1 MFGAFLTACNRILN
15 SNQGKIPNGIIQYS
29 PLTGTGTDFKADN
42 DLVGTGSEWSQDNLK
57 GSCLVQNQTTDYVDG
72 ISVVDIASTWS
83 MSLWCKKENSNMVN
97 QYVLSIGDN
106 TTEYIMVSLGNTTS
120 NRVVFEVKGNTTEF
134 DNSYATDIVTN
145 RWYNIILTA
154 NNGVITLYLD
164 GVQRYQLTTTFTA
177 NTPNITIGNHVT
189 NRTKGMVGRYSQ
201 FRIFNKVLSSD
212 DINNLH
218 KRDLY
223 NHPLIVDHDVVGVYP
238 FYKDAKDNWFTQH
251 NLTITGSVPF
261 TDRAANFNNVSGN
274 YLKTLL
280 TTPDIYAIYFEYIP
294 NNDITNATAKQEIV
308 SFGSNLGVYC
318 GSSDANATNE
328 TLLIMN
334 GSNST
339 YITDTL
345 TAGECNKIFFRF
357 LNANIYKVIVNG
369 EEVTTT
375 ANTNGHAGL
384 ITGGDRIA
392 LSENNPIDGKI
403 QNLRLW
409 SALISDDEELKISSG
424 LETFDIFGDG
434 SCIAWYRFNG
444 NVLDE
449 GNNGHD
455 GIATSV
461 TYLVDGVLNSQCIHF
476 DGVDSVVEL
485 DDFLHG
491 QNSRTEFSVSMHIR
505 PLDTTNNYAYSIQG
519 RFANNG
525 DNYSYISQA
534 GQKFRYT
541 EGTWGGTYKY
551 IDSDNTYTINQ
562 WYHIV
567 ATRSSSGIMRLYV
580 DKVLQSSTNTANNIT
595 YSQYHTTFGGTTNSN
610 NSNTYANIKVDID
623 EVRYFDKELTQSE
636 VERLYAL

>member
-15 SNQGKIPNGIIQYS
+15 SNQGKIPNGLIQYS

-42 DLVGTGSEWSQDNLK
+42 DLVGTGSEWVQDNLK

-120 NRVVFEVKGNTTEF
+120 NRVIFEVKGNTTEF
-134 DNSYATDIVTN
+134 DNSYVTDIVPN
-145 RWYNIILTA
+145 RWYNIALTA

-189 NRTKGMVGRYSQ
+189 DRTKGMVGRYSQ
-201 FRIFNKVLSSD
+201 FRIFDSVLSSD

-223 NHPLIVDHDVVGVYP
+223 NHPLVVDHDVIGVYP

-251 NLTITGSVPF
+251 ELTTTGSVPF

-280 TTPDIYAIYFEYIP
+280 ATPDIYAIYIEYIP
-294 NNDITNATAKQEIV
+294 TNDITNATAKQEII

-339 YITDTL
+339 YITDTIDEDICQKIL
-345 TAGECNKIFFRF
+345 FNWNTTNSNYDIQVNK
-357 LNANIYKVIVNG
+357 
-369 EEVTTT
+369 EVKTTT

-409 SALISDDEELKISSG
+409 SVPLTNDEINSLGGVLTKVKFYWKLDGNAAESKGTGKDGTWDIGTEAYTSG
-424 LETFDIFGDG
+424 HDSNQSAD
-434 SCIAWYRFNG
+434 FNG
-444 NVLDE
+444 SSRIRIPAGVADNKNYSY
-449 GNNGHD
+449 GCWFK
-455 GIATSV
+455 T
-461 TYLVDGVLNSQCIHF
+461 TYSSDWQGLVEFF
-476 DGVDSVVEL
+476 DDYYI
-485 DDFLHG
+485 FLIV
-491 QNSRTEFSVSMHIR
+491 R
-505 PLDTTNNYAYSIQG
+505 
-519 RFANNG
+519 NNG
-525 DNYSYISQA
+525 DVETQDGHNNLRTSGVAYNDGNWHHVMVTKNDVTDFKLYIDGELKLQALNSGVNVASNSNGKNTIGNYCS
-534 GQKFRYT
+534 
-541 EGTWGGTYKY
+541 EGTEQKY
-551 IDSDNTYTINQ
+551 FHGQIDN
-562 WYHIV
+562 V
-567 ATRSSSGIMRLYV
+567 V
-580 DKVLQSSTNTANNIT
+580 
-595 YSQYHTTFGGTTNSN
+595 
-610 NSNTYANIKVDID
+610 
-623 EVRYFDKELTQSE
+623 YFDFALSDSEIQELYNS
-636 VERLYAL
+636 